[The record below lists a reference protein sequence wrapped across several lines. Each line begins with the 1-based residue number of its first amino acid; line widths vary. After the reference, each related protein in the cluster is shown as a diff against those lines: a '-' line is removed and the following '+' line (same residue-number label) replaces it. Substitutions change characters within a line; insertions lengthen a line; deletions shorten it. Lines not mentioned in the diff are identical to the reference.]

1 MGDGTVI
8 SGPLPPGQFS
18 VACTLDGQPSNS
30 ITYQHEGG
38 DGGTFLVDS
47 TTGAISLAMGREL
60 DYEVTI
66 RYVFGVS
73 CSEPTA
79 GSTFAQVNFAVLPVN
94 EFAPVVIPQTLF
106 VVAAEDV
113 PVGTVLVST
122 STDVGA
128 LRTFSARDLD
138 NGPDGELEFTLGF
151 NINLTSFNVDENGTL
166 TTRQNLDVDNTVSGF
181 FTDEIRL
188 TVCDMKPPVPTCPSL
203 ALTVVVTPA
212 NDNEPMFSEDEY
224 SVTLP
229 EDTIPASDIINVS
242 CTDIDVAVG
251 RYKNITTSSGILNVT
266 ESRNGLQTI
275 SLINATDALDFETA
289 RTHTVTLTCF
299 DTGEVSATARLI
311 ITVEPV
317 NDHPP
322 VFSTNTYRFSVNRIE
337 TTGNEVGRVV
347 AIDRDQ
353 VIGGEL
359 TYTLTDNDNFQIQN
373 DGTIVLSDF
382 VYIIEGQVFDLEAT
396 VSDGEFTDT
405 ATVQISISGVLS
417 VPEIILVC
425 MGAIIFLVLVIF
437 VIVFC
442 CYCCVCCSRL

>member
-30 ITYQHEGG
+30 ITYRHEGG

-47 TTGAISLAMGREL
+47 TTGAISLAMEREL

-79 GSTFAQVNFAVLPVN
+79 GSTFAQVNFTVLPVN

-138 NGPDGELEFTLGF
+138 NGPDGEIEFTLGF
-151 NINLTSFNVDENGTL
+151 NINLTSFCVDENGTL
-166 TTRQNLDVDNTVSGF
+166 TTIQRLDVDNTVSGF
-181 FTDEIRL
+181 FTYEVRL
-188 TVCDMKPPVPTCPSL
+188 AVCDIKPPVPTCPSL

-212 NDNEPMFSEDEY
+212 NDNAPIFPQDTYHVTFPVS
-224 SVTLP
+224 TLP
-229 EDTIPASDIINVS
+229 GAAIVNVS

-251 RYKNITTSSGILNVT
+251 RFKNVTTSSNLLNVT

-275 SLINATDALDFETA
+275 SLTNAFNIGMY
-289 RTHTVTLTCF
+289 TVTLTCY
-299 DTGEVSATARLI
+299 DTGEESTTALLM
-311 ITVEPV
+311 ITVIP
-317 NDHPP
+317 
-322 VFSTNTYRFSVNRIE
+322 
-337 TTGNEVGRVV
+337 G
-347 AIDRDQ
+347 
-353 VIGGEL
+353 
-359 TYTLTDNDNFQIQN
+359 
-373 DGTIVLSDF
+373 
-382 VYIIEGQVFDLEAT
+382 
-396 VSDGEFTDT
+396 
-405 ATVQISISGVLS
+405 
-417 VPEIILVC
+417 
-425 MGAIIFLVLVIF
+425 
-437 VIVFC
+437 
-442 CYCCVCCSRL
+442 